1 MRRPEPAS
9 CALPSPCQ
17 EPVLSKAK
25 EEGPRVRVALL
36 LCALLVAA
44 CASPT
49 PAPPPTTTSRPDPT
63 TTVPAALPTPSPIAP
78 SPSPYQDYAQALR
91 PEFVSDLDLFPD
103 ATRYEIELA
112 VDFTL
117 TTITGHERVDYTNTE
132 GVALDA
138 LYLRL
143 FPNTLGY
150 GGAMTVTETLL
161 DGRPLVPAVELNG
174 SALRLPLKPPLAPG
188 ARAALALDFILSL
201 PSEGANLPSQGANYG
216 YRQLGYYDGVLAL
229 ANAYP
234 LIPAYDDQGWNV
246 ELSPPY
252 GDAIYSDTAFY
263 TVRIT
268 APATMTLAASGTC
281 TAPIH
286 NRAGSATWT
295 CVAGPMRDLNV
306 VLGTDYQ
313 VESRVVEGVTVNS
326 IFYPQHREA
335 GELALDHAA
344 ETVRLFGTRVG
355 PYPFTE
361 LDVVE
366 TPTRA
371 GGIEYPGLVVINS
384 ARYET
389 ITERTE
395 WVVAHEVIHQWW
407 YSLVG
412 NDQVDEPWLDEAL
425 TQYSTLLYFE
435 HRYGAEAAADL
446 LQRFFQGPYEALKED
461 GRDAPAGLP
470 VAAYSDEDYG
480 AVVYGKGPLYFHALR
495 QEVGDDQFWTILQ
508 AYFARH
514 RYGVATPEDWLAAVK
529 AVTGQEYR
537 TLYEQWIQGDEE
549 RSEREATVV
558 Q

>member
-1 MRRPEPAS
+1 MYTGIRLLFP
-9 CALPSPCQ
+9 
-17 EPVLSKAK
+17 
-25 EEGPRVRVALL
+25 LL
-36 LCALLVAA
+36 LCSLLVTGCGPATPTA
-44 CASPT
+44 TPRPTSTVVQQPPTSSPSPQPT
-49 PAPPPTTTSRPDPT
+49 PAT
-63 TTVPAALPTPSPIAP
+63 PTPSP
-78 SPSPYQDYAQALR
+78 YRDYAQALR
-91 PEFVSDLDLFPD
+91 PEFVSDLDLCPG
-103 ATRYEIELA
+103 ATRYEIELV
-112 VDFTL
+112 VDSTL

-132 GVALDA
+132 DVALDV

-150 GGAMTVTETLL
+150 GGAMTVTKTLF
-161 DGRPLVPAVELNG
+161 DGRPLVPAVGLDG
-174 SALRLPLKPPLAPG
+174 SALRLSLDPPLASG
-188 ARAALALDFILSL
+188 ANAELALDFTLAL
-201 PSEGANLPSQGANYG
+201 PSEGADHG

-263 TVRIT
+263 TVRII

-306 VLGTDYQ
+306 VLGADYQ

-326 IFYPQHREA
+326 LFYPQHREA

-344 ETVRLFGTRVG
+344 ETVRLFSTRVG

-371 GGIEYPGLVVINS
+371 GGIEYPGLVVINRS
-384 ARYET
+384 RYET

-435 HRYGAEAAADL
+435 HRYGAETAADL
-446 LQRFFQGPYEALKED
+446 LQRYFQGPYEALKED
-461 GRDAPAGLP
+461 GRDMPVGLP

-508 AYFARH
+508 AYFSRH
-514 RYGVATPEDWLAAVK
+514 RYGVARPEDWLAAVK
-529 AVTGQEYR
+529 AVTGQKYR
-537 TLYEQWIQGDEE
+537 AIYEQWIQGDEE
-549 RSEREATVV
+549 RSEREATIV

>member
-1 MRRPEPAS
+1 MPAR
-9 CALPSPCQ
+9 ARL
-17 EPVLSKAK
+17 LS
-25 EEGPRVRVALL
+25 LL
-36 LCALLVAA
+36 LLYTLLVAA
-44 CASPT
+44 CGPITPT
-49 PAPPPTTTSRPDPT
+49 ATPRPDST
-63 TTVPAALPTPSPIAP
+63 AALLPPIP
-78 SPSPYQDYAQALR
+78 SPSPRPITPSPSPSPSLSRDYGQALR
-91 PEFVSDLDLFPD
+91 PEFAADSDLFPD

-112 VDFTL
+112 VDSCMATV
-117 TTITGHERVDYTNTE
+117 TGHERVDYTNTE

-143 FPNTLGY
+143 FPNTPGY

-161 DGRPLVPAVELNG
+161 DSRPLAPAVELNG

-188 ARAALALDFILSL
+188 AKAELALDFILSL
-201 PSEGANLPSQGANYG
+201 PSEGANLPSEGADYG

-252 GDAIYSDTAFY
+252 GDALYSDTAFY

-281 TAPIH
+281 AAPIH
-286 NRAGSATWT
+286 NRDGSATWT

-326 IFYPQHREA
+326 LFYPQHREA

-344 ETVRLFGTRVG
+344 ETVRLFSTRVG

-384 ARYET
+384 TRYET

-435 HRYGAEAAADL
+435 HRYGVEAAADL
-446 LQRFFQGPYEALKED
+446 LQRFFQRPYEALKED
-461 GRDAPAGLP
+461 GRDMPVGLP

-508 AYFARH
+508 AYFSRH

-537 TLYEQWIQGDEE
+537 ILYEQWIQGEQE
-549 RSEREATVV
+549 QNEREATIV

>member
-1 MRRPEPAS
+1 VPARTRLL
-9 CALPSPCQ
+9 LPPLSLQ

-25 EEGPRVRVALL
+25 EEGPGVRVALL

-49 PAPPPTTTSRPDPT
+49 PAPPPTTTPRPDPT
-63 TTVPAALPTPSPIAP
+63 ATVPAALPTPPPITP
-78 SPSPYQDYAQALR
+78 SPSPGYTQALR
-91 PEFVSDLDLFPD
+91 PEFAADSDLFPD

-112 VDFTL
+112 VDSTL

-132 GVALDA
+132 DVALDA

-143 FPNTLGY
+143 FPNTPGY

-161 DGRPLVPAVELNG
+161 DGRPLVRAVELNG
-174 SALRLPLKPPLAPG
+174 SALRLPLEPPLAPG
-188 ARAALALDFILSL
+188 AKAELALDFILSL
-201 PSEGANLPSQGANYG
+201 PSEGADYG

-295 CVAGPMRDLNV
+295 CVAGPMRDMNV

-435 HRYGAEAAADL
+435 HRYGAEAAAAL
-446 LQRFFQGPYEALKED
+446 LQRFFQRPYEALKED
-461 GRDAPAGLP
+461 GRDMPAGLP

-508 AYFARH
+508 AYFSRH

-529 AVTGQEYR
+529 AVTGQKYR
-537 TLYEQWIQGDEE
+537 ALYEQWIQGDEE
-549 RSEREATVV
+549 RSEREATIV